1 VSQKDLVSRYREQT
15 GSYYNLTVTLTEEG
29 EIVFNE
35 GYYYPARGDDEGRE
49 YDYYL
54 TIEAAH
60 FEAFVLLLMR
70 RCQVK
75 EEAPQISKEF
85 LLLGLL
91 DRLVVLELQRMRQAL
106 LQVDTLCTGE
116 GPASAC
122 PMLDALDQQETLD
135 EIAGREA

>member
-1 VSQKDLVSRYREQT
+1 VSQKDLVFRYREKT

-35 GYYYPARGDDEGRE
+35 GYYYPAHGDDEGRE

-60 FEAFVLLLMR
+60 FEAFVSLLMR

-75 EEAPQISKEF
+75 EEASQTSKK
-85 LLLGLL
+85 LMLLGLL
-91 DRLVVLELQRMRQAL
+91 DQLVVQGELGSS
-106 LQVDTLCTGE
+106 DTIR
-116 GPASAC
+116 AS
-122 PMLDALDQQETLD
+122 LDTFKSWLDQAHIPYKQFF
-135 EIAGREA
+135 I